1 MHTRAAAVDETEA
14 GSSEAEPAI
23 SFDVFYSALFV
34 PLFRSM
40 LLLNGNA
47 AEAEDVTQEAFVRV
61 LERWESVSRMEA
73 PNAYLF
79 RTALNLERNRLRR
92 AWRRSRRVPE
102 ERDVKQDFSQ
112 EAVERADVLRVLR
125 GLSREQREAIV
136 LMDFLGMTS
145 EEAGRVASVSAEALR
160 ARLHRARAAM
170 RKELI
175 ADE

>member
-1 MHTRAAAVDETEA
+1 MNTRAAAVDQTEA
-14 GSSEAEPAI
+14 ESSEAESAL
-23 SFDVFYSALFV
+23 SFDAFYSASFV

-47 AEAEDVTQEAFVRV
+47 TEAEDLTHEAFVRV

-92 AWRRSRRVPE
+92 AWRQVRRVSDV
-102 ERDVKQDFSQ
+102 RDVQQDFSQ
-112 EAVERADVLRVLR
+112 EAVERTDVLRVLR

-136 LMDFLGMTS
+136 LVDFLGMTS
-145 EEAGRVASVSAEALR
+145 VEAARIASVSADALR